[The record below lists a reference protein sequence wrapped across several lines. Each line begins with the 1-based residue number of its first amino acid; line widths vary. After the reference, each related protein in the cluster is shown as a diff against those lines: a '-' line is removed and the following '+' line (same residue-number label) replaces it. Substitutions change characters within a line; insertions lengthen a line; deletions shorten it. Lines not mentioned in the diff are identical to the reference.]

1 MRRSVFHMQI
11 LFYTVIL
18 KVERSPFLSRY
29 IQSKLTREVTYKE
42 SRKGNC
48 QLTERHELQWHM
60 HFYLD
65 RINLICKKNTLSK
78 DSLKKKRIKKYSG
91 TRSFFNSRFFSHTP
105 KCGLISE
112 GISTLVPL
120 PIKGA
125 KSL

>member
-1 MRRSVFHMQI
+1 MRRNVFHMQI
-11 LFYTVIL
+11 LFYTVIV

-29 IQSKLTREVTYKE
+29 IQSKLTLEVTYKE

-78 DSLKKKRIKKYSG
+78 DSLKKKRIKNTAG
-91 TRSFFNSRFFSHTP
+91 PDRF
-105 KCGLISE
+105 
-112 GISTLVPL
+112 
-120 PIKGA
+120 
-125 KSL
+125 